1 MTGGEEADLQQHLA
15 EHHASEF
22 QPLLEEGDAPER
34 MMCFYQEAVSHA
46 CRRQAPL
53 AGSSLDRTAL
63 STFAT
68 ALANDNIEALIC
80 ASCACVH
87 TYAQDNKAG
96 TGIQWE
102 KPLDYSTD
110 DGEHFQFLGQPV
122 QNVATLLGLEN
133 FLKAYDILDKVG
145 AAKISNHESFE
156 SWKLSIP
163 MPSSDDGQV
172 DILCCPEARHHAP
185 GCPTHVQKRHIPHTC
200 LDFKALKK
208 QAKTQTASRIRSP
221 STHFLAGPS
230 VPREPGARGH
240 EDPLP
245 RMRNTALPSMQRAPS
260 IRQPAPTFSGQRH
273 VHRLR
278 AKKDL

>member
-15 EHHASEF
+15 EHHADEL
-22 QPLLEEGDAPER
+22 QPLLDEGDAPER

-87 TYAQDNKAG
+87 TCVQDNKA
-96 TGIQWE
+96 GIQWE

-110 DGEHFQFLGQPV
+110 GGECFQFLGQPV

-145 AAKISNHESFE
+145 AAKISNH
-156 SWKLSIP
+156 
-163 MPSSDDGQV
+163 
-172 DILCCPEARHHAP
+172 
-185 GCPTHVQKRHIPHTC
+185 
-200 LDFKALKK
+200 
-208 QAKTQTASRIRSP
+208 SP
-221 STHFLAGPS
+221 SNPGSFQSQCPALTMDRWTFYVAPRRGIMHRD
-230 VPREPGARGH
+230 VPRAHKNGIYH
-240 EDPLP
+240 K
-245 RMRNTALPSMQRAPS
+245 
-260 IRQPAPTFSGQRH
+260 H
-273 VHRLR
+273 V
-278 AKKDL
+278 